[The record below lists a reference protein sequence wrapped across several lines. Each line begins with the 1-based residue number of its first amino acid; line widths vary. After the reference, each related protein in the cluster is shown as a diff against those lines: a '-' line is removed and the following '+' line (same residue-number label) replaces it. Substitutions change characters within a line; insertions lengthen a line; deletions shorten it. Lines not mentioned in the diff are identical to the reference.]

1 MGTNV
6 TLAFVVVCR
15 TCTSVLF
22 IVSISDWSETLGEL
36 IWLEGVVVWLV

>member
-15 TCTSVLF
+15 TGTSVLST
-22 IVSISDWSETLGEL
+22 VPISDWLETLGEI